1 MRNIVRTII
10 LAPYARGQGP
20 RFHLQTRD
28 TGRCNGTHT
37 MLAYTLRMKD
47 TDGRSVV
54 LFEGDDYGV
63 PGHECIDSD
72 AAMRG
77 LLSFLTLRPGDTDA
91 DYFAS
96 YTAEQLAFCDYHA
109 EALAMAS
116 YDRFGEG

>member
-10 LAPYARGQGP
+10 LAPYAKGQGP

-28 TGRCNGTHT
+28 TGRFDGSHT
-37 MLAYTLRMKD
+37 ILAYTLRMKD

-54 LFEGDDYGV
+54 LFDGDDYGV

-77 LLSFLTLRPGDTDA
+77 LLSFLTLRPGDTDSE
-91 DYFAS
+91 YFEA
-96 YTAEQLAFCDYHA
+96 YTDEQRAFCAKHA
-109 EALAMAS
+109 EALAMAA